1 MIHIKAQNSCKNSI
15 LKSGAEMERLTVFTP
30 AYNRAHTL
38 PRAFEALKKQSDK
51 RFVWLIVDDGST
63 DNTKE
68 VVENFQKEDCGFK
81 IEYVYKENGGM
92 HTAHN
97 LAYKLI
103 KTELNTCID
112 SDDTIGDEAVG
123 KILDFWEKNGSDKY
137 AGIVGF
143 DTDFENN
150 VIGTRFPENLKK
162 TTLGAYYNNGGSGDK
177 KLVYRTDVVKKYPPY
192 PEYEGEKLV
201 PLGSLY
207 TLIDQDYELLVL
219 DEALCRVEYQ
229 SDGSGASIFRQYRQS
244 PKGFMYAR
252 IIRMKYA
259 GSFKGKAT
267 GAIHYI
273 SSCIFAREKHFL
285 KKSPKKLLTVL
296 MIPFGVLLNIYI
308 RIKNR

>member
-1 MIHIKAQNSCKNSI
+1 MTEK
-15 LKSGAEMERLTVFTP
+15 LTVFTP

-123 KILDFWEKNGSDKY
+123 KILDFWEKNGSDEY

-143 DTDFENN
+143 DTDFDGN
-150 VIGTRFPENLKK
+150 VIGTRFPEDLKK
-162 TTLGAYYNNGGSGDK
+162 TTLGAYYKNGGSGDK

-229 SDGSGASIFRQYRQS
+229 PDGSGASIFRQYRQS
-244 PKGFMYAR
+244 PKGFAYSR
-252 IIRMKYA
+252 IIRMKYSD
-259 GSFKGKAT
+259 SFKERAT
-267 GAIHYI
+267 GAIHYV

>member
-1 MIHIKAQNSCKNSI
+1 MTEK
-15 LKSGAEMERLTVFTP
+15 LTVFTP

-63 DNTKE
+63 DNTRE
-68 VVENFQKEDCGFK
+68 VVEDFQKEDCGFK

-123 KILDFWEKNGSDKY
+123 KILDFWEKNGSDEF

-143 DTDFENN
+143 DTDFEGK
-150 VIGTRFPENLKK
+150 VIGSRFPEDLKK
-162 TTLGAYYNNGGSGDK
+162 TTLGAYYKNGGSGDK

-229 SDGSGASIFRQYRQS
+229 PDGSGASIFRQYRQS
-244 PKGFMYAR
+244 PKGFAYSR
-252 IIRMKYA
+252 IIRMKYSD
-259 GSFKGKAT
+259 SFKERAT

-308 RIKNR
+308 RIRNR

>member
-1 MIHIKAQNSCKNSI
+1 MTEK
-15 LKSGAEMERLTVFTP
+15 LTVFTP

-63 DNTKE
+63 DNTRE
-68 VVENFQKEDCGFK
+68 VVEVFQKEDCGFK

-123 KILDFWEKNGSDKY
+123 KILDFWEKNGSDEF

-143 DTDFENN
+143 DTDFDGN

-162 TTLGAYYNNGGSGDK
+162 TTLGAYYKNGGSGDK

-229 SDGSGASIFRQYRQS
+229 PDGSGASIFRQYRQS
-244 PKGFMYAR
+244 PKGFAYSR
-252 IIRMKYA
+252 IIRMKYSD
-259 GSFKGKAT
+259 SFKERAT
-267 GAIHYI
+267 GAIHYV